1 MARYIELDALVAWIK
16 KRKQVAFGRM
26 ETAPNDAIEAQ
37 IELCDD
43 ILSFLNTLEVTE
55 VVKITQH
62 DIKIHINNK
71 AQKGEEV

>member
-1 MARYIELDALVAWIK
+1 
-16 KRKQVAFGRM
+16 M